1 MQYGRVQL
9 AEISKTVGRNWRT
22 LQRFTAEGC
31 RLEDPQS
38 LKAFLT
44 AKGTQANKYR
54 TK

>member
-1 MQYGRVQL
+1 MPYGRAQL

-22 LQRFTAEGC
+22 LQRLTAEGC